1 MFSQTLGTA
10 LGDWT
15 ADSAGLGYGGAALVF
30 AGLLALCV
38 VAFAFTSISRTALFW
53 TAFVLTRPLGAVVG
67 DFLDKPLAEGGLAL
81 SRYVATFILFATLVT
96 MVLVVPQ
103 RPARR
108 ADASPRQSPDG

>member
-15 ADSAGLGYGGAALVF
+15 ADSVGLGYGGAALVF
-30 AGLLALCV
+30 AGLLTLVAL
-38 VAFAFTSISRTALFW
+38 ALAFTRVSRTALFW

-81 SRYVATFILFATLVT
+81 SRYTATVVLFAAIALLV
-96 MVLVVPQ
+96 LLLPQ
-103 RPARR
+103 RAAVAARR
-108 ADASPRQSPDG
+108 